1 MSSESLRV
9 YRIRVPIPAC
19 SDSLRCDKPLLT
31 LTKGTSVRS
40 TVNRRRL
47 AAVVVLGAL
56 TLPSSPALAAAV
68 DLFSASDFF
77 IPRPASATDQEGV
90 ERQIGS
96 FDLAANGYADL
107 IGQECSFSV
116 LADNG
121 DSVNENNY
129 AIIRTG
135 GSETDVYETESLAN
149 VTNTLLEHETLV
161 VGPTIEVFNVM
172 IPGTGGIVGSSVN
185 LTVSVDCAATTTTT
199 TTPSSTSTSTTT
211 PPAPT
216 PSSSTTSTSPEDPPT
231 TSTTA
236 AITTS
241 TTEPGASTSGD
252 TSTTVATATGG
263 TLPFTGLSGEGAL
276 AAGACALV
284 LLGGAGVAAARPRG
298 RHSR

>member
-1 MSSESLRV
+1 MSSESPAAS
-9 YRIRVPIPAC
+9 RIRVPIPAC
-19 SDSLRCDKPLLT
+19 SDSLRYDTPLLA

-56 TLPSSPALAAAV
+56 TLPSSTALAAAM

-135 GSETDVYETESLAN
+135 GSETDVYETESRAN
-149 VTNTLLEHETLV
+149 VTSTLLEHETLV

-172 IPGTGGIVGSSVN
+172 IPGTGGIVGSSVD
-185 LTVSVDCAATTTTT
+185 LTVSVDCSATTTT
-199 TTPSSTSTSTTT
+199 SSTSTSTTT

-216 PSSSTTSTSPEDPPT
+216 PSSSTTSTSPADPPT

-263 TLPFTGLSGEGAL
+263 TLPFTGTSGEGAL